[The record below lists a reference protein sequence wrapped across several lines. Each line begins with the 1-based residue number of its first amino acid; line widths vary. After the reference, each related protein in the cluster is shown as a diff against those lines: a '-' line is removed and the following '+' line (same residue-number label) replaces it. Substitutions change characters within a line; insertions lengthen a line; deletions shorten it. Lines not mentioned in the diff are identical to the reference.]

1 MAPKTENG
9 ATAAAADDKADDD
22 NKTLTFY
29 DDIENL
35 KKLCNFLLSGEGPRV
50 REALLRE
57 KRVLYLKGE
66 KLVNFLEEPR
76 KGTKWPKTLPRFESR
91 QDAIA
96 VCKELCNLQFL
107 LRCEKQGK
115 GELDIMRNRDFDESG
130 YFAWVYEGDKTVSH
144 LMTTAL
150 VIGFFCCVCFQMWPT
165 FLRVFVWYLS
175 VSLLLFIFFLVA
187 SRGFLFLLIWIVGYD
202 VWFLPNLF
210 DEQLGFY
217 DSFKPVIS
225 CERTKPGQF
234 PYRIGVGI
242 AFFSFC
248 YWAITQPSEFDG
260 YIAAQGD
267 FLKDLY
273 EGTLLS
279 DMSQEDKENIDK
291 PKMQSLDDL
300 LKDLDASIEEE
311 EKLKESL
318 DEEDDL
324 DTMLDNLIDEEEDI
338 DEDEE

>member
-1 MAPKTENG
+1 MAGQTEEKAG
-9 ATAAAADDKADDD
+9 AS
-22 NKTLTFY
+22 FY
-29 DDIENL
+29 EDVDNL
-35 KKLCNFLLSGEGPRV
+35 KKLCNFLHTGEGPRV
-50 REALLRE
+50 REALLME

-66 KLVNFLEEPR
+66 KLVNFLVEPKR
-76 KGTKWPKTLPRFESR
+76 GTKWPKNLPKFESR

-96 VCKELCNLQFL
+96 VCKELCNLQFI

-115 GELDIMRNRDFDESG
+115 GELSMVRNRDFDESG
-130 YFAWVYEGDKTVSH
+130 YFAWIYEGDKTVSH

-150 VIGFFCCVCFQMWPT
+150 VVGFFFCVCFQIWPT

-175 VSLLLFIFFLVA
+175 VSLLLFILFLIS
-187 SRGFLFLLIWIVGYD
+187 SRAFLFLCVWIVGYE

-217 DSFKPVIS
+217 ESFKPVIS
-225 CERTKPGQF
+225 CEPTRTGQL
-234 PYRIGVGI
+234 PYRIGVGV

-260 YIAAQGD
+260 FVKGQGD

-273 EGTLLS
+273 AGTLLS

-291 PKMQSLDDL
+291 PRMQSLEDL
-300 LKDLDASIEEE
+300 LKDLDSTENEDKRKEKEDGEE
-311 EKLKESL
+311 ESL
-318 DEEDDL
+318 DA
-324 DTMLDNLIDEEEDI
+324 MFDNLMDEEEDI
-338 DEDEE
+338 TDEE